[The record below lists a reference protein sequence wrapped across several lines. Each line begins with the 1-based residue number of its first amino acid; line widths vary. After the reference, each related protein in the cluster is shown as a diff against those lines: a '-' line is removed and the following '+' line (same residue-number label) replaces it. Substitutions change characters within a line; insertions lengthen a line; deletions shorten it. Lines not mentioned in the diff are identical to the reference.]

1 MPAQAH
7 APAQAKT
14 QARIAALRESL
25 ASLQRVVIAFSGG
38 VDSGLLAWTAHDVL
52 GAERAVAVTAVS
64 PSLARSER
72 TGCHQL
78 AAAWGMRWMEVESDE
93 GSRPGYVANGPDRCY
108 HCKSELMDRLAPIAA
123 AEGAVVA
130 LGVNV
135 DDLADHRPG
144 QRAAR
149 ERGAVFPLVEAG
161 FRLPG
166 IPRALWHPRH
176 LGHSDPGFGGRGVP
190 AGARIPGSTGPP
202 LRRSGS
208 LGVRGR

>member
-123 AEGAVVA
+123 AMSTTSRTTGPVKERPESGAPSSRSW
-130 LGVNV
+130 
-135 DDLADHRPG
+135 RPASPKNWSG
-144 QRAAR
+144 GRPASSASPCGTSR
-149 ERGAVFPLVEAG
+149 PPPA
-161 FRLPG
+161 
-166 IPRALWHPRH
+166 WHPAC
-176 LGHSDPGFGGRGVP
+176 PM
-190 AGARIPGSTGPP
+190 APP
-202 LRRSGS
+202 SPWAL
-208 LGVRGR
+208 